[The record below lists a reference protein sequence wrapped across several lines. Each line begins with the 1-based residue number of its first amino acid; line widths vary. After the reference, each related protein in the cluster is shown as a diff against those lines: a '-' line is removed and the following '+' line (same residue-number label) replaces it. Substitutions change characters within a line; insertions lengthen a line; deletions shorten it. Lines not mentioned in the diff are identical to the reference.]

1 MSPCMR
7 PRHDDGHL
15 VGQGGMRCRNAC
27 DADMQQEK
35 WALCVAAHGIGSM
48 RNDRQSI
55 ITFGT
60 NLWPVQKLKD
70 KQYGSKSAIALTINP
85 VFHGKIKHIRKRYHF
100 IRECVENGKLEDEC
114 VQGDKQKADILTKA
128 LGQIRFKEMRGYI
141 GMKNIEMKNFKF
153 KRENVRLSL
162 KIV

>member
-1 MSPCMR
+1 MTCI
-7 PRHDDGHL
+7 DN
-15 VGQGGMRCRNAC
+15 Q
-27 DADMQQEK
+27 
-35 WALCVAAHGIGSM
+35 
-48 RNDRQSI
+48 
-55 ITFGT
+55 
-60 NLWPVQKLKD
+60 
-70 KQYGSKSAIALTINP
+70 SAIALTINP